1 MKKLVKFV
9 PLVIILATLGGC
21 YLSCGPIHIGNP
33 CDSCTYT
40 LTDSDLPNINIQLTP
55 FIPPKALDTLS
66 GWVRVDVTIGTIH
79 FSTDDPR
86 FKCFES
92 LVPFIIAD
100 DFAFPGFYIAVYD
113 NCFQSSYLRPAS
125 EAMMASLPLSN
136 QVAVFKFPRNNSLC
150 SQGRCILPPELTPTV
165 VPTVVPTVA
174 PPPSPT
180 VQILSPKDGA
190 SYLFSDPLSGISL
203 QLSSQASASVISY
216 AWSDTLGLINDSNA
230 NDKLTIRPATSQTP
244 CNTPVSDTIT
254 LTVSDSSRQTASA
267 SVTIQIERECIT

>member
-21 YLSCGPIHIGNP
+21 YFSCGPIHIGSP

-40 LTDSDLPNINIQLTP
+40 LTDSALPDINIQVTP
-55 FIPPKALDTLS
+55 IIPPTALERLS

-113 NCFQSSYLRPAS
+113 NCFQGGYSRPAS
-125 EAMMASLPLSN
+125 GAMMASLLQGN

-150 SQGRCILPPELTPTV
+150 SRGQCILPLNPPT
-165 VPTVVPTVA
+165 
-174 PPPSPT
+174 PSPT
-180 VQILSPKDGA
+180 PALMPPMLSVLPGNFNTGEHCSSNGLNSWVCSEELTNTGGGTLNWTA
-190 SYLFSDPLSGISL
+190 SNSDD
-203 QLSSQASASVISY
+203 AE
-216 AWSDTLGLINDSNA
+216 
-230 NDKLTIRPATSQTP
+230 IRPSSGTLSAGQSTMSIIDFA
-244 CNTPVSDTIT
+244 CNSANFT
-254 LTVSDSSRQTASA
+254 LTFSGPTNTAVA
-267 SVTIQIERECIT
+267 LVQVTNIKSCH